1 MFNFMEIIH
10 LIWKT
15 KFSKVQIIKYCKSH
29 TVKVSF
35 LARDRER
42 TVPMYIPDIYQNEK
56 LNQKKHGHAPR
67 TKLSL
72 YKTRYSWN
80 ILM

>member
-1 MFNFMEIIH
+1 MEIIH
-10 LIWKT
+10 LILWKT

-42 TVPMYIPDIYQNEK
+42 TVSMYIPDIYQNDRDEK
-56 LNQKKHGHAPR
+56 LNRKKCAISSFNN
-67 TKLSL
+67 K
-72 YKTRYSWN
+72 
-80 ILM
+80 